1 MKIRYLVL
9 AIIGAMALSLGAVAC
24 GSDDDGDGNGGSG
37 GGELPLAEYFSE
49 LEALGQA
56 FDDAGEALDG
66 QAEGNFAGAE
76 TDEDQIE
83 VFVDFIDDTK
93 NLVKDFVNDID
104 NLNAPAEAA
113 DAHSE
118 AVTAGRELGD
128 MYDNA
133 LTVLDT
139 YETFEEATFVLEAPG
154 FVAAAS
160 RFGAACI
167 ELQDFATANDINVDL
182 ACPSDF

>member
-1 MKIRYLVL
+1 MKFRYLIL
-9 AIIGAMALSLGAVAC
+9 ALVGAMALSLGAVAC
-24 GSDDDGDGNGGSG
+24 GGDDDDDGGNG
-37 GGELPLAEYFSE
+37 GGELTLAEYFSE
-49 LEALGQA
+49 LETLSQA
-56 FDDAGEALDG
+56 FDADGEALDE
-66 QAEGNFAGAE
+66 QAGVDFEGTEG
-76 TDEDQIE
+76 DEEAID

-104 NLNAPAEAA
+104 GLNAPAEAA
-113 DAHSE
+113 DAHAE
-118 AVTAGRELGD
+118 AVTAGQELGD

-154 FVAAAS
+154 FVDAED

-167 ELQDFATANDINVDL
+167 ELQDIATANDIDVDL